1 VAKASDRRRFF
12 TELLRSSA
20 QAASQAGS
28 VLRAG
33 GELVSAGDPD
43 FRLDNRVARGEPV
56 RQQVSLQE
64 FLALCKDVGLSE
76 HRAAAAQEL
85 IRPSLR
91 LTRGGSGTA
100 GPSASRLGG
109 APDLPPG
116 FEWPRWRG
124 RELAFLGQ
132 LDLAAVA
139 GHIPEAELPAGG
151 LVLFFYDAVRK
162 PSGLEPSHAGSCRVL
177 VAAEGQPLEPA
188 PRERAAFRPC
198 PLVLSRELT
207 LPPAHSFQLDPL
219 DLDATEFAA
228 WGLLRLRLA
237 EHQGVVLEE
246 HSPGP
251 LALHRLLGHAEP
263 VYGREMELDCQLTA
277 NGLDLSEGEGYADP
291 KRDELEPGAAEW
303 RLLLQL
309 SSDPELGW
317 VWSEPFGRFYVW
329 IRLDDLLAGEFD
341 RVWAIRQ

>member
-20 QAASQAGS
+20 QVASEAS
-28 VLRAG
+28 SALRTG
-33 GELVSAGDPD
+33 GELVQAREPD
-43 FRLDNRVARGEPV
+43 FWLGSLARAEPV
-56 RQQVSLQE
+56 RHQVSLQE
-64 FLALCKDVGLSE
+64 FLALCEEIGLSE
-76 HRAAAAQEL
+76 DRAAMAQEL
-85 IRPSLR
+85 IRPSVR
-91 LTRGGSGTA
+91 LTRA
-100 GPSASRLGG
+100 GPGAAGPGASRLGG

-116 FEWPRWRG
+116 FEWPRWRD

-139 GHIPEAELPAGG
+139 GCLPEAGLPVGG
-151 LVLFFYDAVRK
+151 LLLVFYDAARK
-162 PSGLEPSHAGSCRVL
+162 PSGLEPSHAGSCRVV
-177 VAAEGQPLEPA
+177 VAAVGQPLEPA
-188 PRERAAFRPC
+188 PGERAAFDLC

-219 DLDATEFAA
+219 DLDGTELAA

-237 EHQGVVLEE
+237 ERQGVEVEE
-246 HSPGP
+246 QSPGR

-263 VYGREMELDCQLTA
+263 VYGREMELDCQLAA

-317 VWSEPFGRFYVW
+317 DWSDPFGRVYVW
-329 IRLDDLLAGEFD
+329 IRSDDLLAGEFD

>member
-12 TELLRSSA
+12 AELLRSSA
-20 QAASQAGS
+20 QVASQAS
-28 VLRAG
+28 SALRTG
-33 GELVSAGDPD
+33 GELVQAGEPD
-43 FRLDNRVARGEPV
+43 FWLGSVARAEPV
-56 RQQVSLQE
+56 PHQVSSQE
-64 FLALCKDVGLSE
+64 LLALCEEVGLSAD
-76 HRAAAAQEL
+76 RVAATQRL
-85 IRPSLR
+85 IRPSVR
-91 LTRGGSGTA
+91 LTRGGRA
-100 GPSASRLGG
+100 GSDASRLGG

-124 RELAFLGQ
+124 EELAFLGQ

-139 GHIPEAELPAGG
+139 GCVPEAGLPGRG
-151 LVLFFYDAVRK
+151 LLLVFYDAERK
-162 PSGLEPSHAGSCRVL
+162 PSGLEPGHGGSCRVV

-188 PRERAAFRPC
+188 PRERAAFSPC

-219 DLDATEFAA
+219 DLDATELAA

-237 EHQGVVLEE
+237 EYQGVVVEE
-246 HSPGP
+246 QSPGP

-263 VYGREMELDCQLTA
+263 VYGREMELDCQLAA

-317 VWSEPFGRFYVW
+317 DRGEPFGRFYVW

>member
-20 QAASQAGS
+20 QAASQAS
-28 VLRAG
+28 SALRAG
-33 GELVSAGDPD
+33 GELVQAREPD
-43 FRLDNRVARGEPV
+43 FWLGNRVARAKPV

-64 FLALCKDVGLSE
+64 FLALCEDVGLSE
-76 HRAAAAQEL
+76 NRAVAAQEL

-91 LTRGGSGTA
+91 LTRSGPGAA
-100 GPSASRLGG
+100 GPGASRLGG

-124 RELAFLGQ
+124 GELAFLGQ

-139 GHIPEAELPAGG
+139 GCIPEAGLPAGG
-151 LVLFFYDAVRK
+151 LLLVFYDAARK
-162 PSGLEPSHAGSCRVL
+162 PSGLDPRHAGSCRV
-177 VAAEGQPLEPA
+177 VVTAEGQPLEPA
-188 PRERAAFRPC
+188 RGERDAFDLC

-207 LPPAHSFQLDPL
+207 LPPVHSFQLDPL

-237 EHQGVVLEE
+237 EHQGVVVEE
-246 HSPGP
+246 QSPGP

-263 VYGREMELDCQLTA
+263 VYGREMELDCQLAA

-291 KRDELEPGAAEW
+291 KRDELEPRAAEW

-317 VWSEPFGRFYVW
+317 DWSEPFGRFYVW
-329 IRLDDLLAGEFD
+329 IHLDDLLAGEFD

>member
-1 VAKASDRRRFF
+1 MAKASDRRRFF

-20 QAASQAGS
+20 QVASQAS
-28 VLRAG
+28 SALRAG
-33 GELVSAGDPD
+33 GELVQASEPD
-43 FRLDNRVARGEPV
+43 FWLGNRVARAEPV
-56 RQQVSLQE
+56 RQQISLQE
-64 FLALCKDVGLSE
+64 FLALCEDVGLSDN
-76 HRAAAAQEL
+76 RAAAAQEL
-85 IRPSLR
+85 IRASLR
-91 LTRGGSGTA
+91 LTRGGPGA
-100 GPSASRLGG
+100 AAPGASRLGG

-132 LDLAAVA
+132 LDLAAA
-139 GHIPEAELPAGG
+139 GCFPEAGLPAGG
-151 LVLFFYDAVRK
+151 LLLVFYDAAGK
-162 PSGLEPSHAGSCRVL
+162 PSGLEPSHAGSCRVV

-188 PRERAAFRPC
+188 PGERAAFHLC

-219 DLDATEFAA
+219 DLDAAELAA
-228 WGLLRLRLA
+228 WGDLRVRLA
-237 EHQGVVLEE
+237 EHQGVVVEE
-246 HSPGP
+246 QFAGP

-263 VYGREMELDCQLTA
+263 VYGREMELDCQLAA

-317 VWSEPFGRFYVW
+317 DWSEPFGRLYVW
-329 IRLDDLLAGEFD
+329 IRSDDLLAGEFD

>member
-1 VAKASDRRRFF
+1 
-12 TELLRSSA
+12 
-20 QAASQAGS
+20 
-28 VLRAG
+28 
-33 GELVSAGDPD
+33 
-43 FRLDNRVARGEPV
+43 
-56 RQQVSLQE
+56 LQE
-64 FLALCKDVGLSE
+64 FLALCEDAGLPE
-76 HRAAAAQEL
+76 NRAAAAQEL
-85 IRPSLR
+85 IRPSVR
-91 LTRGGSGTA
+91 LTRGEPGAA
-100 GPSASRLGG
+100 GPGASRFGG

-139 GHIPEAELPAGG
+139 GCIPEAGLTAGG
-151 LVLFFYDAVRK
+151 LLLVFYDAARK
-162 PSGLEPSHAGSCRVL
+162 PSGLEPGHVGSCRVVL
-177 VAAEGQPLEPA
+177 AAEGLPLEPA
-188 PRERAAFRPC
+188 PGEREAFGLC

-219 DLDATEFAA
+219 DLDENEFAA

-246 HSPGP
+246 RSPGL

-263 VYGREMELDCQLTA
+263 VYGREMELDCQLAA
-277 NGLDLSEGEGYADP
+277 NGLDLTDGEGYADP
-291 KRDELEPGAAEW
+291 KRDELEPGAGEW

-317 VWSEPFGRFYVW
+317 DWSEPFGRFYVW